1 MLVIHF
7 VVFVVH
13 LRNYFVTLCYSAS
26 KMSFARYRTHDKR
39 KGAPSLEEFAV
50 LEGKW

>member
-1 MLVIHF
+1 MS
-7 VVFVVH
+7 VVH
-13 LRNYFVTLCYSAS
+13 LCNYCVTLCYSAS
-26 KMSFARYRTHDKR
+26 KMSFACYSMHGKR